1 MKKIEGLRTLRW
13 VLTCET
19 VLVIVFHGFRDATN
33 FETQH
38 HFIPLREKNAS
49 ITSPTSSAIC
59 DLPRKLSHISEASGV
74 KTLSQG
80 SSK

>member
-49 ITSPTSSAIC
+49 N
-59 DLPRKLSHISEASGV
+59 
-74 KTLSQG
+74 
-80 SSK
+80 